1 LKVYLSGPITGDP
14 LAVDKFKMA
23 QVYVAKAFPE
33 AQIFNPIDIP
43 SPKFI
48 QEDWENSD
56 RAIWSYYMH
65 EAIRMMM
72 NCDTIVMLEGWS
84 ASKGA
89 VIELDLAIKLNMNI
103 YYIDMEANGTIYA
116 F

>member
-1 LKVYLSGPITGDP
+1 
-14 LAVDKFKMA
+14 
-23 QVYVAKAFPE
+23 
-33 AQIFNPIDIP
+33 
-43 SPKFI
+43 
-48 QEDWENSD
+48 
-56 RAIWSYYMH
+56 MH

-103 YYIDMEANGTIYA
+103 YYIDMEANGAIYA